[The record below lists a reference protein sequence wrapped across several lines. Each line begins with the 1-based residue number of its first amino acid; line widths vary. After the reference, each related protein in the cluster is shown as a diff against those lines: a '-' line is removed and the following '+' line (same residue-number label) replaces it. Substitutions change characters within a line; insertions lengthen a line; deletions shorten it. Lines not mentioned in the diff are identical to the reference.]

1 MDCGPWTFD
10 DRRRSD
16 CLHCL
21 SLHRRRED
29 KSRTLR
35 RRITSPFHGVSLS
48 RHSSPSDYDGKSVD
62 VGAVVEAAAV
72 RVDDVVAVMGVVVGR
87 RGGGGGAR
95 LMLRLMLWLLL
106 LEVMPTLLLVRVVG
120 GRHRVARLPAA
131 AGVRLGRGHSDVLDG
146 VGHGPVGSGGGGGCV
161 RGA

>member
-1 MDCGPWTFD
+1 MG
-10 DRRRSD
+10 
-16 CLHCL
+16 
-21 SLHRRRED
+21 
-29 KSRTLR
+29 
-35 RRITSPFHGVSLS
+35 RRITSLFHGVSLS
-48 RHSSPSDYDGKSVD
+48 RHSSSDYDGESVD

-95 LMLRLMLWLLL
+95 LMLLLL

-120 GRHRVARLPAA
+120 GRHRVAGLPAA

-146 VGHGPVGSGGGGGCV
+146 VGHGAVGGGGSGGCV

>member
-29 KSRTLR
+29 KGRTLG
-35 RRITSPFHGVSLS
+35 RRITSLFHGVSLS
-48 RHSSPSDYDGKSVD
+48 RHSSSDYDGKSVD

-72 RVDDVVAVMGVVVGR
+72 RVDAMVAVMGVVVGR
-87 RGGGGGAR
+87 R
-95 LMLRLMLWLLL
+95 LMLRLLLL

-131 AGVRLGRGHSDVLDG
+131 AGVRLGRGRGHPDVLDG
-146 VGHGPVGSGGGGGCV
+146 VGHGAVGGGGSGGCV

>member
-1 MDCGPWTFD
+1 MYCGPWTFD

-29 KSRTLR
+29 KGRTLG
-35 RRITSPFHGVSLS
+35 RRITSLFHGVSLS

-87 RGGGGGAR
+87 RRGGGGAR
-95 LMLRLMLWLLL
+95 LMLRLLMLL

-120 GRHRVARLPAA
+120 GRHRVAGLPAA
-131 AGVRLGRGHSDVLDG
+131 AGVRLTRGHSDVLDG
-146 VGHGPVGSGGGGGCV
+146 VGHGAVGGGGSGGCV